1 PAGSDPNDAL
11 FQASMNLISRII
23 VVYLSASA
31 CDHVDPLSTIEIPAN
46 LPLRDL
52 LHPVTPDSPT
62 SY

>member
-1 PAGSDPNDAL
+1 
-11 FQASMNLISRII
+11 MNLISRII

-52 LHPVTPDSPT
+52 LHSVTPDSPT